1 MKIDEEVY
9 VNGLKTI
16 DKLCDKIINNKDY
29 IADEWTQNIVEDICE
44 IANRILH
51 EHEK

>member
-9 VNGLKTI
+9 VNGLKAI

-29 IADEWTQNIVEDICE
+29 IA
-44 IANRILH
+44 NRILD